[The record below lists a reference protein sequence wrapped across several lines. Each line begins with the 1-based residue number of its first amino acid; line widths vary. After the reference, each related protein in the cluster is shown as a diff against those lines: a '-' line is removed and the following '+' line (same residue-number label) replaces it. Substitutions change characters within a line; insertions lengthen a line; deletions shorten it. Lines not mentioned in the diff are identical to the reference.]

1 MPTFSVDSETVKS
14 CFIHLKIRRRF
25 AQINDTLR
33 ISTFCKW
40 QDSIAIKRPSL
51 YLNPIT
57 FYWKTQP
64 CPDKD
69 RMHRVVLSEGIVDP

>member
-14 CFIHLKIRRRF
+14 CFIHLNKE
-25 AQINDTLR
+25 
-33 ISTFCKW
+33 TFCSNKRHYVYQHL
-40 QDSIAIKRPSL
+40 QDSIVIKRPSL